1 MKILRQLNR
10 LKSWRTLVAVMHDI
24 VVSCVSWAV
33 AFGIRFNF
41 DVPPQ
46 FLVSLEHVIL
56 WAVPIQIFFFF
67 HFGMY
72 RGVWRFASLPD
83 LQRIISAIFSSA
95 FIIGLILLMVRPEA
109 VVPKSVLIA
118 NPLIL
123 VLWLGGS
130 RFLYR
135 VWKDHKLYGHNRR
148 QGKAVFI
155 LGAGDNL
162 SGLVKDLERSA
173 EWRVVGVLHD
183 KRKMHGLYLQGA
195 KILGAI
201 NELEDFAK
209 ENHVEDVII
218 AMPSKSYNKKKNA
231 IELANSL
238 GLNVLTL
245 PAFDDIMNGKVN
257 ISKIRRVQVEDLLGR
272 DEVTLDDSGLH
283 QLIDNKAV
291 LVTGAGGSIGSELC
305 RQILRFKPA
314 KLICLD
320 ISEFSLY
327 KIEQELSG
335 QFDYVELVFLTGDV
349 KNTHRIKTVL
359 DTYHPSIVFHAAAY
373 KHVPLMENG
382 NVYEAIANNVI
393 GTHTLASCC
402 KAAKVDK
409 FVLVSTDKAVNPT
422 NIMGASKRLAEMVC
436 QGLQF
441 DELANESIKSSTEFV
456 IVRFGNVLGSS
467 GSVIPK
473 FREQIA
479 SGGPV
484 TITHPDIT
492 RYFMSISEA
501 SQLVMQAGLMGND
514 GEIFVLDMGKP
525 VKIIDLAN
533 DMIRLSGLHADEIQI
548 TFTGLRPGEKLFE
561 ELLADDESTLP
572 TQHEKLRI
580 AKSRMV
586 DNLWL
591 SNLLKW
597 LSLAQGLSESQI
609 KYEMKF
615 WVQEY
620 NLQDTIQIDQH
631 SPFSTTHQTTI
642 H

>member
-24 VVSCVSWAV
+24 VVACVSWAI

-46 FLVSLEHVIL
+46 FLISLEHVIL
-56 WAVPIQIFFFF
+56 WAVPIQVFFFF

-83 LQRIISAIFSSA
+83 LQRIISAIFTSA
-95 FIIGLILLMVRPEA
+95 FIIGLILLMLRPEA
-109 VVPKSVLIA
+109 VVPRSVLIA
-118 NPLIL
+118 NPLLL

-135 VWKDHKLYGHNRR
+135 IWKDHKLYGHNRR
-148 QGKAVFI
+148 QGKAVLI

-173 EWRVVGVLHD
+173 EWNVVGVLHD

-218 AMPSKSYNKKKNA
+218 AMPSKSYNKKKSA

-238 GLNVLTL
+238 GLNILTL

-349 KNTHRIKTVL
+349 KNKNRIKTVL
-359 DTYHPSIVFHAAAY
+359 DTYQPSIVFHAAAY

-436 QGLQF
+436 QGLQY
-441 DELANESIKSSTEFV
+441 DTLENESIKSETEFV

-479 SGGPV
+479 NGGPI
-484 TITHPDIT
+484 TITHPQIT

-501 SQLVMQAGLMGND
+501 SQLVMQAGLMGNG

-525 VKIIDLAN
+525 VKIIDLAK

-548 TFTGLRPGEKLFE
+548 AFTGLRPGEKLFE

-580 AKSRMV
+580 AKSRVV
-586 DNLWL
+586 DETWL
-591 SNLLKW
+591 HNLLKW
-597 LSLAQGLSESQI
+597 LNLAQGLSEDQI

-615 WVQEY
+615 WVEEY
-620 NLQDTIQIDQH
+620 NLQSAVPLENDTV
-631 SPFSTTHQTTI
+631 FSLNHQATI